1 MTEVQRLPKIVLAAS
16 IVGGVS
22 YMAQPLLNLP
32 DAIVLAWKG
41 SGVALLAAYA
51 ALRASGR
58 DGWMIAAV
66 MAFGA
71 LGDVLLNAFGLT
83 VGAVAFLIGH
93 LVAVALYWA
102 HRRQDLTRGQ
112 LISGA
117 LMIPAIAVTAFELP
131 ADRAF
136 APGVALYATGL
147 AAMAATA
154 WMSRFPRALV
164 GLGAL
169 AFVVS
174 DLLIFARSGPLAHD
188 ALAAAAIWPL
198 YYGGQLAI
206 CLGVTRT
213 LARGAA
219 AI

>member
-1 MTEVQRLPKIVLAAS
+1 MTELQRLPKIVLAAS

-32 DAIVLAWKG
+32 DAVVLAWKG
-41 SGVALLAAYA
+41 SGVALLAVYA

-93 LVAVALYWA
+93 LIAVALYWA

-174 DLLIFARSGPLAHD
+174 DLLIFARSGPLAHNV
-188 ALAAAAIWPL
+188 LAGAAIWPL

-213 LARGAA
+213 LARDAA
-219 AI
+219 TI

>member
-188 ALAAAAIWPL
+188 VLAAAAIWPL

-213 LARGAA
+213 LARDAA

>member
-32 DAIVLAWKG
+32 DAVVLAWKG

-188 ALAAAAIWPL
+188 VLAAAAIWPL

-213 LARGAA
+213 LARDAA

>member
-136 APGVALYATGL
+136 APGVALYATGR
-147 AAMAATA
+147 AAMSATA

-188 ALAAAAIWPL
+188 ALAGAAIWPL

-213 LARGAA
+213 LARDAA

>member
-174 DLLIFARSGPLAHD
+174 DLLIFARSGPLAPD

-213 LARGAA
+213 LARDAA